1 MKVKGIICSVLLLL
15 VLSIKAEDKKTNES
29 QSIVVNISN
38 KELAVNIDTRG
49 AELQNIVSLTS
60 GQEYLWQG
68 DESYWKRR
76 SPILFPFVG
85 RLWNNGYTLEG
96 KRYTMDTH
104 GFAKDCIFD
113 VVVKKDYEAWFKLV
127 NDEYTFAKYPFHF
140 ELLIGYIL
148 DGNKLKVVWNVR
160 NNSSLPMPF
169 QIGGHP
175 GFRYPDFDPDSKQ
188 NAYLKFETIHD
199 TISYIVKEKNGFFLQ
214 HPTSNSLLLNED
226 ALLPVSQEL
235 FKDDALIFENYQ
247 ARKVAILDKNKEA
260 YISLEFD
267 MPVFAIWSLS
277 KKNAPFICI
286 EPWWGKGDEENFEE
300 EIYRRKWTQ
309 TVSTSEDF
317 VTSYTIEI
325 LK

>member
-1 MKVKGIICSVLLLL
+1 MKIKGIICSVFLLL
-15 VLSIKAEDKKTNES
+15 VLSIKAEDKKTNEC
-29 QSIVVNISN
+29 QSTVVNISN
-38 KELAVNIDTRG
+38 KELSVNTHTHG

-68 DESYWKRR
+68 EEAYWKRR

-96 KRYTMDTH
+96 KRYMMDTH
-104 GFAKDCIFD
+104 GFAKDCTFD
-113 VVVKKDYEAWFKLV
+113 LVVKKNYEAWFKLV
-127 NDEYTFAKYPFHF
+127 SDEHTFVQYPFHF

-148 DGNKLKVVWNVR
+148 DGKRLKVVWNVR
-160 NNSSLPMPF
+160 NNSSLSMPF

-175 GFRYPDFDPDSKQ
+175 GFRYTDFDPDSKH

-247 ARKVAILDKNKEA
+247 ARKLTILDKNKED

-267 MPVFAIWSLS
+267 MLVFAIWSLS

-286 EPWWGKGDEENFEE
+286 EPWWGKGDEENFEG

-309 TVSTSEDF
+309 TVSASEDF